1 MKAKINNSLF
11 SKLDNLDE
19 IVEKKL
25 KDDLESKAAYITKTS
40 PSDTGAYVTSW
51 SMKDNYSSGRSKT
64 SKNKPRNVNRRPE
77 GYQNLVS
84 DIAALDLKKGLVVI
98 SNGAPH
104 ARYVRENAE
113 IFAAVKNLYKGR
125 KGI

>member
-25 KDDLESKAAYITKTS
+25 KDDLESKAAYITKTP

>member
-25 KDDLESKAAYITKTS
+25 KDDLESKAVYITKAS

-84 DIAALDLKKGLVVI
+84 DNAALDLKKGLVVI

-113 IFAAVKNLYKGR
+113 IFAAIKNLYKGR

>member
-25 KDDLESKAAYITKTS
+25 KDDLESKAAYIAMES

-51 SMKDNYSSGRSKT
+51 SIKDNYSSGRGKS
-64 SKNKPRNVNRRPE
+64 SKNKPRNVDRRPE
-77 GYQNLVS
+77 GFRNLVS

-104 ARYVRENAE
+104 ARYVKKNAS